1 MESKPKACSKVH
13 AVCIPSPFQSHIK
26 AMLKLAKLL
35 HHKGFHIT
43 FVNTEFNHRRL
54 LKARGQHSLDGL
66 PSFRFE
72 AIPDGLPASSDESPT
87 AQDAYSL
94 GENIINNVLLHP
106 FLDLLAKLNDSSNS
120 VNPAVSCII
129 SDGFLPFTITAAQ
142 QLGLPIV
149 LFFTISACSFMGF
162 KQFQTFKEKGLFPV
176 KVLADK
182 SCLTKEYLNSLI
194 DWIPG
199 MKDIRIR
206 DLPSFIQSTDPKDM
220 MFNLCVEATENASKA
235 SAIIIHTFDALE
247 QQVLNAL
254 SFMFPHHLFTIGP
267 LQLLLNQTEE
277 QDGMLNSIG
286 YNLLKEETECLQWL
300 DCKEPKSVIYVNF
313 GSFIFMNKQQLI
325 EVAMGLVNSNHPFL
339 WIIRP
344 DLVTG
349 ETADLPAEFE
359 VKAKEK
365 GFVASWCPQEEVLK
379 HPSIGGFL
387 THCGW
392 NSIVESLCSGVPM
405 ICWPFTGDQ
414 PTNGRYVCNEWGV
427 GMEING
433 DDEDVIRNEVEKLV
447 REMMEGEKGKQMRN
461 KAMEWKGLAEEAAA
475 PHGSSSLNLDKLV
488 NEILLSNK
496 HNSSIP
502 SAN

>member
-1 MESKPKACSKVH
+1 MNSYATRVAIEA
-13 AVCIPSPFQSHIK
+13 
-26 AMLKLAKLL
+26 AK
-35 HHKGFHIT
+35 
-43 FVNTEFNHRRL
+43 N
-54 LKARGQHSLDGL
+54 
-66 PSFRFE
+66 
-72 AIPDGLPASSDESPT
+72 
-87 AQDAYSL
+87 
-94 GENIINNVLLHP
+94 
-106 FLDLLAKLNDSSNS
+106 
-120 VNPAVSCII
+120 
-129 SDGFLPFTITAAQ
+129 AA
-142 QLGLPIV
+142 
-149 LFFTISACSFMGF
+149 
-162 KQFQTFKEKGLFPV
+162 
-176 KVLADK
+176 
-182 SCLTKEYLNSLI
+182 
-194 DWIPG
+194 
-199 MKDIRIR
+199 
-206 DLPSFIQSTDPKDM
+206 
-220 MFNLCVEATENASKA
+220 KA
-235 SAIIIHTFDALE
+235 SAVVIHTFDALE
-247 QQVLNAL
+247 RQVLDAL
-254 SFMFPHHLFTIGP
+254 SAVFPNLFTIGP
-267 LQLLLNQTEE
+267 LQLLLNQINE
-277 QDGMLNSIG
+277 QVGNSLSSTG
-286 YNLLKEETECLQWL
+286 YKYNLWKEETECLQWL
-300 DCKEPKSVIYVNF
+300 DSKELPNSVVYVNF
-313 GSFIFMNKQQLI
+313 GSSVYLTKQQLT
-325 EVAMGLVNSNHPFL
+325 EVAMGLVNSNRPFL

-392 NSIVESLCSGVPM
+392 NSIVESLCNGVPM

-414 PTNGRYVCNEWGV
+414 PTNGRYVCNEWRV